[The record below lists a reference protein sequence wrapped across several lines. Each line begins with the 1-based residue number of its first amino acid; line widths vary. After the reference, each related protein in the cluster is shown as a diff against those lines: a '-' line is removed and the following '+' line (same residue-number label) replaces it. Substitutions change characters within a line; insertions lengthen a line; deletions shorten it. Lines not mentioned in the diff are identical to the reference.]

1 MEFRNTKLLFLSLIG
16 LAFSQTEDDD
26 DVRPAPP
33 SIGADVPVTYFGP
46 APSTVQPELIGPH
59 QLLTAGVLDEDAGT
73 ITLPLY
79 KGRMYANPKEFPP
92 GNGQGNNGNGNGNGG
107 GGLRSNPLAP
117 DSKAANGTEGAEG
130 FPFMEGATVWYVLT
144 DTTDEG
150 AAKALGLNFASKL
163 RFTSNGNGA
172 RFAEYGDDLY
182 LNFNP
187 SSIVDF
193 APERTVVPGAAPNY
207 FPPQTALAGSVGADD
222 YSPIIYIS
230 NIGEFYN
237 APVVADR
244 FVSEETLNQW
254 CNGIPAEQLAEARKV
269 VHDKVVAICPE
280 GTQN

>member
-1 MEFRNTKLLFLSLIG
+1 MKFCNTKLLFLSLIG
-16 LAFSQTEDDD
+16 LALSQMEDDD

-46 APSTVQPELIGPH
+46 APSSVQPELIGPH

-79 KGRMYANPKEFPP
+79 KGRMYANPKQFPP
-92 GNGQGNNGNGNGNGG
+92 GNGNGQGIP
-107 GGLRSNPLAP
+107 GGLRANPLQEG
-117 DSKAANGTEGAEG
+117 KQANGTEGAEG

-144 DTTDEG
+144 DTSDEG

-163 RFTSNGNGA
+163 RFTANGNGA

-182 LNFNP
+182 LNFGP

-193 APERTVVPGAAPNY
+193 APEHTVVPGAAPDY
-207 FPPQTALAGSVGADD
+207 FPPETALAGSVGADD

-244 FVSEETLNQW
+244 FVSEDTLNQW

-269 VHDKVVAICPE
+269 LHDKVVAICPE
-280 GTQN
+280 GTST